1 MNKTTRL
8 GLIALASLVILVG
21 IPFLI
26 PMENYRGE
34 MEQALSEK
42 LGQPVTV
49 DDLRVSILP
58 VMGVTAHGVA
68 IGREGGDQGKLDSV
82 DVQLALLPLLSGEIE
97 IPSVRINGGELPV
110 AALGALAG
118 GEEEKAGEGAVTV
131 KEVQVRNLALLH
143 GDNRLGPFMA
153 DIPLGGEAGFYR
165 TELRQSDDSLQLA
178 LLPTEQGIEISLS
191 LVQWTF
197 PLDPPLVIDRLQ
209 AAGTLHDGR
218 VKITKLDAA
227 AYQGTVSGDGEV
239 SWADGWRVDHRF
251 DIQGVELEPLLKAL
265 GHERKLAGKLDAKGT
280 LALVASEPAALADN
294 PTVDTDFVINQ
305 GVLFNADLEKAA
317 KSLATSE
324 QQGGD
329 TPFDQLKG
337 HLRLENN
344 DLTATQVSITSESL
358 EAKGDVKATGMQAL
372 AGEVNVGLKGAA
384 MIAGIPL
391 KVSGTV
397 DEPSLRLTD
406 EAIAG
411 AGAGTAILGPG
422 LGTAVGIKAG
432 QLFKGITRAITS
444 DDEKKD

>member
-1 MNKTTRL
+1 MKKTQLL
-8 GLIALASLVILVG
+8 GIVALISLVALVT

-58 VMGVTAHGVA
+58 VAGVTAHGVA
-68 IGREGGDQGKLDSV
+68 IGDEGKLDAV
-82 DVQLALLPLLSGEIE
+82 VVELALMALLFGEIE

-110 AALGALAG
+110 ATLGALAG
-118 GEEEKAGEGAVTV
+118 GEEEGEAAVTV
-131 KEVQVRNLALLH
+131 KEVRVRNLALLH

-153 DIPLGGEAGFYR
+153 DIPLGGEVGFYR
-165 TELRQSDDSLQLA
+165 TELRQSDNSLQLA
-178 LLPTEQGIEISLS
+178 LLPTGQGIELSLS

-218 VKITKLDAA
+218 VKITKVDAE
-227 AYQGTVSGDGEV
+227 AYQGTLSGDGEV
-239 SWADGWRVDHRF
+239 SWREGWRVDQRF
-251 DIQGVELEPLLKAL
+251 DVQGVELEPLLKAL

-280 LALVASEPAALADN
+280 LALAAVEPAALADN